1 MHYGEITVSEE
12 KLRATHVGYYK
23 IGENKGNKR
32 IWIQGCNLTAANFT
46 RGNNY
51 KVVYNYDTKI
61 IILTLSDGVTG
72 RKVSGRKKPDGSYSP
87 IVELSNASLVDVTGG
102 AKRIRADFYENE
114 IHITIHHHEAAR
126 FMREESLKKN
136 LHNGIITKGVLCAGI
151 GVSAAASHD
160 AFIDSGIKSSTEF
173 VVDRERKYL
182 DTLVQNNHI
191 VTNDTQIFE
200 ATLEEIEPSLLKP
213 INLLEV
219 SLPCTG
225 HSIAGRSKLGLKY
238 AEEHSTDATAIFGLI
253 KIVESCNPAVIVS
266 ENVTQARDS
275 TTYILLKG
283 LLELLGYNIS
293 ETELDNENT
302 KALQNRK
309 RYWLVATSTGLTN
322 VDLTS
327 FPKFET
333 RYNKL
338 SDMLDDNIPD
348 AMWRSTA
355 EKIRKAAVNKANG
368 KGFGFNL
375 VTGDVT
381 TISTIGKGYQK
392 SRATEPH
399 LAGDNDTMRLLTP
412 IEICRSQCI
421 PTHLI
426 ANTVAQTGYE
436 GIGQSIDYRQG
447 YGITQLIVKSIM
459 DHQVGTPIQ
468 PKHISNELDIF

>member
-12 KLRATHVGYYK
+12 KLRANHVGYYK

-51 KVVYNYDTKI
+51 KVVYNYDTKT
-61 IILTLSDGVTG
+61 IILTISDGITG

-87 IVELSNASLVDVTGG
+87 IVDLSNASLVDVTGG

-114 IHITIHHHEAAR
+114 IHITIHHHETAR
-126 FMREESLKKN
+126 FLREASLKKN
-136 LHNGIITKGVLCAGI
+136 LNEGTITKGVLCAGI

-160 AFIDSGIKSSTEF
+160 AFIHSGIKASTEF

-182 DTLVQNNHI
+182 DTLVQNNHV
-191 VTNDTQIFE
+191 VTNNTQIFE

-213 INLLEV
+213 VNLLEV

-225 HSIAGRSKLGLKY
+225 HSISGRSKLGLKY

-253 KIVESCNPAVIVS
+253 KVVEFCNPAVVVS
-266 ENVTQARDS
+266 ENVTLARNS
-275 TTYILLKG
+275 QTYILLKG

-293 ETELDNENT
+293 ETELDSEDT
-302 KALQNRK
+302 KSLQNRK
-309 RYWLVATSTGLTN
+309 RYWLVATSIGLTN
-322 VDLTS
+322 VDLTN
-327 FPKFET
+327 FPKFEPK
-333 RYNKL
+333 YNKL
-338 SDMLDDNIPD
+338 LDMLDDNIPD
-348 AMWRSTA
+348 TMWRSTA

-375 VTGDVT
+375 VTGDAT

-392 SRATEPH
+392 SRGTEPH
-399 LAGDNDTMRLLTP
+399 LSGQRDTMRLLTP
-412 IEICRSQCI
+412 TEICKSQCI
-421 PTHLI
+421 PAHLI
-426 ANTVAQTGYE
+426 ANTVAQTAYE

-447 YGITQLIVKSIM
+447 FGVTQLIIKSIM
-459 DHQVGTPIQ
+459 DNPVGTPTK
-468 PKHISNELDIF
+468 PDPISNELDIF